1 MIKNLVGL
9 GKSSVG
15 YARLKYKS
23 GELTLETVIKM
34 LLLALLFGVLSFFIY
49 KFLVKKIG
57 EDTITPII
65 TDTNKKATENGGI
78 LNSIFGSGETPQE

>member
-1 MIKNLVGL
+1 MSTTFLPCGVYHQTYAQDHAWWQTPFIK
-9 GKSSVG
+9 
-15 YARLKYKS
+15 A
-23 GELTLETVIKM
+23 KM